1 MQHRNII
8 QFKVYGKYALFT
20 DPLTKVGGEKFSYQ
34 VPTYEALKGIV
45 SSIYWKPTITWVI
58 DKVRIMKPIQTESK
72 GVKPLNYGG
81 GSDLSIYTYLRDV
94 EYQVQARFVWNE
106 NREDLIEDRNEYK
119 HYYMARRMLARG
131 GRRDIFLGVR
141 ECQGYVE
148 PCEFGSGKGFYDDY
162 PELTFGMMFHGFD
175 YPSEIGEDKLY
186 ARFWIP
192 RMKYGVIEFIPP
204 EECTTRKFVRDM
216 AYEQVSVAFLDE
228 DRFYQEVL
236 REEGSDELAPGIV

>member
-236 REEGSDELAPGIV
+236 REEGSDELAPGII

>member
-1 MQHRNII
+1 MQLRNII

-186 ARFWIP
+186 ARFWKIG
-192 RMKYGVIEFIPP
+192 RAHV
-204 EECTTRKFVRDM
+204 
-216 AYEQVSVAFLDE
+216 
-228 DRFYQEVL
+228 
-236 REEGSDELAPGIV
+236 

>member
-1 MQHRNII
+1 
-8 QFKVYGKYALFT
+8 
-20 DPLTKVGGEKFSYQ
+20 
-34 VPTYEALKGIV
+34 
-45 SSIYWKPTITWVI
+45 
-58 DKVRIMKPIQTESK
+58 
-72 GVKPLNYGG
+72 
-81 GSDLSIYTYLRDV
+81 
-94 EYQVQARFVWNE
+94 
-106 NREDLIEDRNEYK
+106 
-119 HYYMARRMLARG
+119 
-131 GRRDIFLGVR
+131 
-141 ECQGYVE
+141 
-148 PCEFGSGKGFYDDY
+148 
-162 PELTFGMMFHGFD
+162 MMFHGFD